1 MTGWYSEDFDIPY
14 LIHRIEKMF
23 DFDETG
29 LTLGWIDGIK

>member
-1 MTGWYSEDFDIPY
+1 
-14 LIHRIEKMF
+14 MF